1 MPQASAR
8 QFLGETRTPVI
19 DRRNLQVHYPFGRL
33 NRLLEGVSP
42 GAPRLGLPG
51 TPPEEPVP
59 LHLGEPRNQPPDFVA
74 EELTRA
80 AAGWARYPLPRGT
93 PDYREACAD
102 WLNQRYG
109 LPNGMV
115 DPETAIL
122 PVPGTREGLFFAA
135 LANTPADGLA
145 EGRGEGRAAVLIP
158 KPCYHVYDSATA
170 AAGAEPVFVSATAES
185 GFQPDYTALDPA
197 LLDRTAL
204 AYFCTP
210 SNPQGAIADLD
221 QLQALIRL
229 ARAHDFTVAIDECYA
244 EIYNEA
250 APPGALQAA
259 AALGGSLDN
268 LLVFHS
274 LSKRSSAPGLR
285 CGFAVGDPT
294 RISALAVMM
303 STGGAGVPLPVCA
316 AGTRL
321 WREQDHAAANRARYQ
336 ENFNIAERVLGNR
349 FNFRKP
355 GGGFFLWLDVS
366 DGEAAALK
374 LWREAGIKVLPGAYM
389 CQSADGEVNPG
400 AAFIR
405 IALIYDADY
414 TEASLRRVV
423 EVL

>member
-1 MPQASAR
+1 M
-8 QFLGETRTPVI
+8 I
-19 DRRNLQVHYPFGRL
+19 DRRNLQAAYPFGRL
-33 NRLLEGVSP
+33 NRLLEGVRP
-42 GAPRLGLPG
+42 GAPRLGLDG
-51 TPPEEPVP
+51 TAPDEPVP
-59 LHLGEPRNQPPDFVA
+59 LDLGEPRNQPPAFVA
-74 EELTRA
+74 EELTRS
-80 AAGWARYPLPRGT
+80 AAGWSRYPLPRGT
-93 PDYREACAD
+93 LEYRAACAD
-102 WLNQRYG
+102 WLNRRYG
-109 LPNGMV
+109 LPEGMI
-115 DPETAIL
+115 DPETAVL
-122 PVPGTREGLFFAA
+122 AVPGTREGLFFTA
-135 LANTPADGLA
+135 LANTPPDGGADG
-145 EGRGEGRAAVLIP
+145 GAAVLIP
-158 KPCYHVYDSATA
+158 NPCYHVYYSATA
-170 AAGAEPVFVSATAES
+170 AAGAEPVFVSATAET

-197 LLDRTAL
+197 LLDRVSL

-229 ARAHDFTVAIDECYA
+229 ARAHDFTVAFDECYA
-244 EIYNEA
+244 EIYTGA

-285 CGFAVGDPT
+285 CGFAAGDPK
-294 RISALAVMM
+294 RIDALAVMM

-321 WREQDHAAANRARYQ
+321 WGEEGHARANRARYQ
-336 ENFNIAERVLGNR
+336 ENFAIAERVLGNR

-355 GGGFFLWLDVS
+355 GGGFFLWLDVG

-389 CQSADGEVNPG
+389 CQGTNGAENPG
-400 AAFIR
+400 AAYIR

-414 TEASLRRVV
+414 TEAALRRVV

>member
-1 MPQASAR
+1 M
-8 QFLGETRTPVI
+8 I
-19 DRRNLQVHYPFGRL
+19 DRQNLQAYYPFGRL
-33 NRLLEGVSP
+33 NRLLEGLRP
-42 GAPRLGLPG
+42 GAPRLGLDG
-51 TPPEEPVP
+51 TAPDEPVP
-59 LHLGEPRNQPPDFVA
+59 LHLGEPRTPPPAFVA

-80 AAGWARYPLPRGT
+80 AAGWSRYPLPRGT
-93 PDYREACAD
+93 LEYRDACAD
-102 WLNQRYG
+102 WLNLRYD
-109 LPNGMV
+109 LPDGMI

-122 PVPGTREGLFFAA
+122 AVPGTREGLFFTA
-135 LANTPADGLA
+135 LANTPAAGGAAGGVGD
-145 EGRGEGRAAVLIP
+145 RAVVLIP
-158 KPCYHVYDSATA
+158 NPCYHVYYSATA
-170 AAGAEPVFVSATAES
+170 AAGAEPVFVSATAET

-197 LLDRTAL
+197 LLDRVSL

-221 QLQALIRL
+221 QLKALIQL
-229 ARAHDFTVAIDECYA
+229 ARTHDFTVAIDECYA

-285 CGFAVGDPT
+285 CGFAAGDPK
-294 RISALAVMM
+294 RIDALAVMM

-316 AGTRL
+316 AGTKL
-321 WREQDHAAANRARYQ
+321 WREEDHARANRLRYQ
-336 ENFNIAERVLGNR
+336 ENFAIAERVLGNR

-355 GGGFFLWLDVS
+355 GGGFFLWLEVG

-389 CQSADGEVNPG
+389 CQGTNGAENPG
-400 AAFIR
+400 AAYIR

-414 TEASLRRVV
+414 TEAALRRVV